1 MANSIARSPMIT
13 IITSTFQAAK
23 DLPITAASIRSQTYK
38 NVQWIIADGGSSD
51 GTVEWIQANLDVV
64 SDWFSSPD
72 QGIYDAWN
80 KALPLIKG
88 EWVQFLGAGDE
99 LYSSDT
105 LDGLVP
111 ILAKA
116 YPQYEIVYGG
126 IKFVTSTNR
135 QIVQSRLLDWHYMKN
150 RWELM
155 RPMLPVH
162 PEVFHHR
169 QLFDNGEKFDL
180 RFKIAGDSH
189 FLLKAISKK
198 RPLFAPV
205 YIDKMQVGGSSA
217 QLKNALIVLKEIEL
231 INRDLGITPPALVV
245 LSSYFRAYC
254 RYFLSLSF
262 LPQRLVSTLIN
273 FTRMLRGRK
282 PLSCDAQ

>member
-1 MANSIARSPMIT
+1 MTNSIMKRPMIT
-13 IITSTFQAAK
+13 IITSTFQAVN
-23 DLPITAASIRSQTYK
+23 DLPITAASIRSQAYK
-38 NVQWIIADGGSSD
+38 NIQWIIADGGSSD
-51 GTVEWIQANLDVV
+51 GTVEWIQKNLDVV
-64 SDWFSSPD
+64 SDWFSSSD

-99 LYSSDT
+99 LYSPDT
-105 LDGLVP
+105 LYHLSG

-116 YPQYEIVYGG
+116 HPQHEIVYGG
-126 IKFVTSTNR
+126 VKFVSGADR
-135 QIVQSRLLDWHYMKN
+135 SIVQSRMIDWAHMKS

-189 FLLKAISKK
+189 FLLRSILRKP
-198 RPLFAPV
+198 PLFAPIF
-205 YIDKMQVGGSSA
+205 IDKMLVGGSSA
-217 QLKNALIVLKEIEL
+217 QLKNSLIVLKEISQL
-231 INRDLGITPPALVV
+231 NQDLGIKPPLGVTIISYLRAYLRHYLSLNMIPRWLVV
-245 LSSYFRAYC
+245 AL
-254 RYFLSLSF
+254 
-262 LPQRLVSTLIN
+262 TN
-273 FTRMLRGRK
+273 FIRVLRGRK
-282 PLSCDAQ
+282 PLSYGAR